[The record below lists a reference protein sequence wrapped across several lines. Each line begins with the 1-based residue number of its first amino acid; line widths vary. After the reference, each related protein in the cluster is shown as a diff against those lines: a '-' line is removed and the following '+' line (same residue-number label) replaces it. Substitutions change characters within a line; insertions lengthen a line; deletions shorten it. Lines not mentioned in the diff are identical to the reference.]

1 MLKPRYRI
9 VNDDFSGYEVQ
20 VKRWWWPWWY
30 CVGFNTHPSVE
41 RARQYAKHLQ
51 NPYVEYL

>member
-1 MLKPRYRI
+1 MPKPQYRI
-9 VNDDFSGYEVQ
+9 VNDSFSGYEVQ